1 MSEHVI
7 SSVDELGDGD
17 RLVVQLEG
25 REIAVFNIDGEYFAY
40 TNWCA
45 HQGGPACEG
54 KITGTTDAAFDKETL
69 ETDFSWTKEGEV
81 LTCPWHAWEF
91 DVTTGDCLS
100 RDGIKLIEHS
110 VEIDGDD
117 LVVSL

>member
-1 MSEHVI
+1 MSEHVV
-7 SSVDELGDGD
+7 SSVDELADGD

-54 KITGTTDAAFDKETL
+54 KITGTTDATFDKETL
-69 ETDFSWTKEGEV
+69 ETDFSWTREGEV

-100 RDGIKLIEHS
+100 REGIKLIEHA
-110 VEIDGDD
+110 VEVEGDN